1 MEKVVLATGNKKKV
15 EELNALLAGMDYTVV
30 PQSEFNVESVPE
42 TGTTFVENAIIK
54 ARHAARITGLPAIA
68 DDSGIEVDALLG
80 RPGVYSARYAGDDAS
95 DQDNLEKL
103 LTETSIA
110 ESVSNVSQAVSQ
122 SVSSIASS
130 GISGSEEAVVQ
141 LTPKET
147 AAILF
152 SQINIVFSFALV
164 GLQLLVLGPVH
175 AGITYIF
182 RNYSREEHAFIW
194 GDFKEHLKKN
204 WKQSLLTSLISFLA
218 VIILSTN
225 FVFYSKGDMVNNTFL
240 KGILTGAVAVIFIV
254 FTMMQMYIYPMM
266 ITFKLT
272 LKQLYKNSVLL
283 TMARLPWN
291 IGIMLLS
298 ILITTALPIAFLFF
312 GGSLGIILGIFYYF
326 FLAFGLNMM
335 LTNFFVYRQLK
346 KYMIDPMNETKTDT
360 NEIDDEEPIFK
371 DTRTEDEI
379 EDGE

>member
-1 MEKVVLATGNKKKV
+1 MAGFFGLFDYNK
-15 EELNALLAGMDYTVV
+15 EG
-30 PQSEFNVESVPE
+30 
-42 TGTTFVENAIIK
+42 
-54 ARHAARITGLPAIA
+54 
-68 DDSGIEVDALLG
+68 
-80 RPGVYSARYAGDDAS
+80 PGVYLNEPPKGPFKTFFSILGRKFWKVISVNMMYVVFSLPVLLVAWLAGS
-95 DQDNLEKL
+95 QIFPSIFSGLTLDNLEKL